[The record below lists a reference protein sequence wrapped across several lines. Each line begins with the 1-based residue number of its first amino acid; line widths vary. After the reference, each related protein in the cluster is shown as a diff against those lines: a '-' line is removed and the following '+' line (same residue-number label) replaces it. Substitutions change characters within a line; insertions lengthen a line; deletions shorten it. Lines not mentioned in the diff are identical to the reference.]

1 MKSTRI
7 VAATA
12 ALAAG
17 ALVLTSCGSPYE
29 SEVVEG
35 TTITVAYNNGFF
47 HFNSGSSAGNNTSN
61 GNVKYITDAGF
72 AYYDSKPELIR
83 NELFGTFEM
92 TSSDPLV
99 VKYTVNEGPVWS
111 DSVPIDEADLLLS
124 WATSA
129 IGADGKQLYPMFT
142 VPAGAAVATTAAIA
156 EREITLTYAE
166 PYPDW
171 ELGYGL
177 GVSAHGTY
185 ALAFPDEYAPVQ
197 AAYDAAVAAGDGEFD
212 AYYEA
217 AREFAVGAKQ
227 KVIDAIQGNDT
238 AFLTTFGG
246 VWASGYGYTTLP
258 ASPAAALTSG
268 PYVID
273 EIVEDSHITLKANPL
288 FTGWSPNNK
297 FEKITIRTITNPS
310 DALQALQNG
319 EIDIWSGQPTADS
332 LMIAQGMDGVDIEQR
347 TQASYEHIDLTMNN
361 GGPFDAAAYGGDEAK
376 AQKVRVAFLKTIPR
390 DEIVEKL
397 IKPLDAEAEVRN
409 SFRVIP
415 GAPAYDN
422 IVANNGLVES
432 FGTLDIE
439 GAKALLAEVGV
450 TTPVDVKFWFPT
462 GNVRRQSEF
471 ELIAQSAAQAGFNV
485 IANDEPD
492 WLFTDPEVEL
502 INPHDATIFAW
513 SSTSLAVSG
522 DDQLFGCY
530 TDPINKGGNYSGYCN
545 PAVDALIAQLNTQPD
560 PAQQAELILE
570 IEKKLVEDAYGT
582 VIFQFPGLL
591 VWNKERVTGVVDNPL
606 SPNYFWN
613 FWDWTP
619 VLPEAPAE

>member
-7 VAATA
+7 AAATA
-12 ALAAG
+12 VVAAG
-17 ALVLTSCGSPYE
+17 ALVLTGCGSSYE

-35 TTITVAYNNGFF
+35 TEITVAYNNGFF

-61 GNVKYITDAGF
+61 GNVKYITDTGF

-83 NELFGTFEM
+83 NEKFGKFSM

-99 VKYTVNEGPVWS
+99 VKYEVNEGPVWS

-124 WATSA
+124 WAVSA
-129 IGADGKQLYPMFT
+129 IDEDRNLLYPMFT
-142 VPAGAAVATTAAIA
+142 PPSGAAVATTAAIG

-185 ALAFPDEYAPVQ
+185 ALAFPSEYADVQ
-197 AAYDAAVAAGDGEFD
+197 AAYDAAVTSGEYEDYYAA
-212 AYYEA
+212 AQ
-217 AREFAVGAKQ
+217 EFAVGAKQ
-227 KVIDAIQGNDT
+227 KVIDAIQNNDT
-238 AFLTTFGG
+238 AFLTTYAAA
-246 VWASGYGYTTLP
+246 WSSGYAYTTLP
-258 ASPAAALTSG
+258 ESPAAALTSG
-268 PYVID
+268 AYVID
-273 EIVEDSHITLKANPL
+273 EIVEDSHITLRANPL
-288 FTGWSPNNK
+288 YDGWGPAHK
-297 FEKITIRTITNPS
+297 FEKITIRTITSPAA
-310 DALQALQNG
+310 ALQALQNG

-332 LMIAQGMDGVDIEQR
+332 LQIAQGMEGVGIEQR
-347 TQASYEHIDLTMNN
+347 TQAAYEHIDLTMNN
-361 GGPFDAAAYGGDEAK
+361 GGPFDPRSYGGDAEK
-376 AQKVRVAFLKTIPR
+376 ALKVRIAFLKTIPR

-397 IKPLDAEAEVRN
+397 IKPLDAEATVRN

-422 IVANNGLVES
+422 IVANNGLVET
-432 FGTLDIE
+432 FGTLDIA
-439 GAKALLAEVGV
+439 GAQALLAEVGV
-450 TTPVDVKFWFPT
+450 STPVDVKFWFPT
-462 GNVRRQSEF
+462 GNERRQSEY
-471 ELIAQSAAQAGFNV
+471 ELIAQSASRAGFNV

-492 WLFTDPEVEL
+492 WLFTDPEAEP

-513 SSTSLAVSG
+513 ASTSLAVSG

-530 TDPINKGGNYSGYCN
+530 DQPQNKGGNYSGYCN
-545 PAVDALIAQLNTQPD
+545 PAVDALIAQLNTEPD
-560 PAQQAELILE
+560 TSKQADLILE
-570 IEKKLVEDAYGT
+570 IEKLLTADAYGT

-591 VWNKERVTGVVDNPL
+591 VWNETRVTGVVDNPL

-613 FWDWTP
+613 YWDWTP
-619 VLPEAPAE
+619 VVSGD